1 MVDNSREAFLQ
12 RLSQGDVMNG
22 WGAILAL
29 GREQLDQ
36 LLKARFLESYAQSEF
51 LAPISGRYF
60 TDGQRSDE
68 VVLDGLVLGPPRVS
82 FAGVTEGSA
91 KVTVSMPFIAG
102 EYCAYAKLVG
112 QPPQLNSSHG
122 LREEMGYHVQMSV
135 ELKEVR
141 DSALD
146 QVHLLLDLNDAT
158 AYSSNLGDSQVAR
171 IEMGSF
177 IKKHID
183 VASDAFKRSFVLF
196 SAELNGSD
204 ALTVAGLGVRTMA
217 APEGAGSPQDGAAII
232 MMQLRGRRFGGTWP
246 APGKF
251 PYPLPDGSAGVT
263 LLVEQL
269 LANILQPYAENL
281 LARMSV
287 AGQWSIKT
295 TEHLTPFD
303 QLLFGSLAPSSGRA
317 HVEPGM
323 ARLVSGQALDFKLGS
338 HMAPSWVARNI
349 SSPRS
354 TGSIDGKGRYLAAQ
368 ASHFARENQ
377 VVLVSAELPSEDLGI
392 APSALVIE
400 SLSGLAVSPRVQV
413 WRPHQ
418 PAVELVATGHGEW
431 SWSLIPEASDDNA
444 QSQVKNHGQLQD
456 LGGGRARF
464 TPDQPGTS
472 AQVLLQRIR
481 ATDDFTGEHAEATV
495 IILSYPATLNV
506 VPFHSGKMP
515 WGNVRFALEGESAD
529 GWKLFG
535 EGALDEGTG
544 VYSPP
549 ASPTSQVAVVMA
561 IIARRYV
568 GYGIIELMRE
578 NAQMALFSERYRTV
592 RSFTLTPA
600 PAHERNLYANGLQQL
615 AVDIEIETN
624 DFTNSDGDTVAD
636 PVSDLELSTLK
647 ILAQNG
653 QPIEY
658 LVEQQE
664 GLPPDS
670 VAQWGWSRTR
680 NRYDYYPTSGGVAP
694 LVRTNSEAIVRLR
707 VYLQTTEAETRK
719 LHASFTGFDLR
730 QHNSRDISKT
740 LGEVEVTGRRPP
752 VLSANSYVLE
762 KPRRAA
768 ASGGKTVR
776 NDNFNYYQ
784 YTTDYWNLIG
794 YSPVYRD
801 LRFYQITASSRS
813 MIRYESEQ
821 LDETFCSYTSLALN
835 PVPRPGSAPRLVRF
849 EHEASLELLT
859 LEPAIN
865 YYHRL
870 DYDFKPGES
879 LGRGAL
885 LISLDRVSDLPFW
898 HDGMS
903 ASGEYRTVLDQPMA
917 LVLTD
922 QHGNPHPLRI
932 GFGPRGTMDSRN
944 TLTLVLDD

>member
-12 RLSQGDVMNG
+12 RLSQGNVMNG
-22 WGAILAL
+22 WGAMLAL

-36 LLKARFLESYAQSEF
+36 LLKARFLESYARSEF

-60 TDGQRSDE
+60 TDGQRSEE

-82 FAGVTEGSA
+82 FAGVTEGTA
-91 KVTVSMPFIAG
+91 KVTVIMPFIAG
-102 EYCAYAKLVG
+102 EYCAYSKLVN

-135 ELKEVR
+135 ELKVGR
-141 DSALD
+141 DSTLD

-171 IEMGSF
+171 LGMGSF

-196 SAELNGSD
+196 SAELNGND

-251 PYPLPDGSAGVT
+251 PYPLPDGSVGVT
-263 LLVEQL
+263 LLVEQI
-269 LANILQPYAENL
+269 LANILEPHAENL
-281 LARMSV
+281 LARMSM

-295 TEHLTPFD
+295 TEHLAPFD
-303 QLLFGSLAPSSGRA
+303 QLLFGSLAPSSGRH

-338 HMAPSWVARNI
+338 DMAPNWVARNI

-354 TGSIDGKGRYLAAQ
+354 TGSIDGNGHYLAAQ

-377 VVLVSAELPSEDLGI
+377 VVLVSAELPSEELGI
-392 APSALVIE
+392 APSALVVE

-413 WRPHQ
+413 WRPQQ
-418 PAVELVATGHGEW
+418 PAVELVATGHGNW
-431 SWSLIPEASDDNA
+431 TWSLVPEISGGDA
-444 QSQVKNHGQLQD
+444 QRQVADYGQLQD

-464 TPDQPGTS
+464 TPHQPDLDP
-472 AQVLLQRIR
+472 QVRLQRIR
-481 ATDDFTGEHAEATV
+481 ATDGFTGEHGEATV
-495 IILSYPATLNV
+495 VILAYRATLNV
-506 VPFHSGKMP
+506 MPFHSGKMP
-515 WGNVRFALEGESAD
+515 WGDVQFELENDNAD
-529 GWKLFG
+529 RWQLFG
-535 EGALDEGTG
+535 EGALDEVTG

-549 ASPTSQVAVVMA
+549 DSPTSAVAVVMA
-561 IIARRYV
+561 VIGRGYA

-578 NAQMALFSERYRTV
+578 NAQMALFSERYRTLK
-592 RSFTLTPA
+592 SFTLTTVPA
-600 PAHERNLYANGLQQL
+600 QERNLYANGLQQL

-624 DFTNSDGDTVAD
+624 DFRNSDGDLISD

-658 LVEQQE
+658 VAQELE
-664 GLPPDS
+664 GLPADS

-680 NRYDYYPTSGGVAP
+680 NRYEYYPQSGGMAP
-694 LVRTNSEAIVRLR
+694 LVRAGDEGIVRLR
-707 VYLQTTEAETRK
+707 VYLHSTEAETRK
-719 LHASFTGFDLR
+719 FHASFTGFDLR
-730 QHNSRDISKT
+730 QHNSRDISAT

-752 VLSANSYVLE
+752 VSAPNYYLLE
-762 KPRRAA
+762 KPRRVA
-768 ASGGKTVR
+768 ASGGKTVG
-776 NDNFNYYQ
+776 NDTFNYYQ
-784 YTTDYWNLIG
+784 YTTDYWSLTG

-801 LRFYQITASSRS
+801 LRFYKITSSSRS

-835 PVPRPGSAPRLVRF
+835 PIPRPGTAPRQVSF
-849 EHEASLELLT
+849 EHDAALQLLT

-865 YYHRL
+865 YHDRL
-870 DYDFKPGES
+870 DYGFKPGET

-903 ASGEYRTVLDQPMA
+903 ANGEYRILLDQPMA
-917 LVLTD
+917 LILTD
-922 QHGNPHPLRI
+922 QHGNRHSLRV
-932 GFGPRGTMDSRN
+932 GFGPRGTVDSRN
-944 TLTLVLDD
+944 VLTLVLDD